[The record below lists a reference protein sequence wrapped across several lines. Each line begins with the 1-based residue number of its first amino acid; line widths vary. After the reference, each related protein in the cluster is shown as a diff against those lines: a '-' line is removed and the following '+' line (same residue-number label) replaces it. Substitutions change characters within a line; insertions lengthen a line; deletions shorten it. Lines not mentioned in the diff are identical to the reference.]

1 MLVREWLGPFT
12 IPAASQA
19 LRAAVD
25 RIQPDLVH
33 AMRIPY
39 EGMTAAAA
47 DLKVPLLISVWGNDF
62 SLHARSSPWMA
73 LWTRRALIKTD
84 ALQADCRRD
93 VRLAGEWGFQPGK
106 PNLVIPGN
114 GGIRTE
120 IFHRPAEPIQQ
131 PVVINPRGFRGYVRN
146 DSFFKSI
153 PLVLKQIPEARFI
166 CSAMA
171 GEPQAET
178 WIEKLGIRQVV
189 QLLPQQPH
197 ARMGDIFRKANVLV
211 SASTHDGTPNSVLE
225 GMACGCFP
233 VAGRL
238 ESLEEWI
245 THGRNG
251 LLVDPAD
258 PGDLAQAVLT
268 SLTDPELRQKA
279 AEENA
284 SLLASRAEYS
294 NCMQQAGDLYREMIS
309 KGN

>member
-1 MLVREWLGPFT
+1 
-12 IPAASQA
+12 
-19 LRAAVD
+19 
-25 RIQPDLVH
+25 
-33 AMRIPY
+33 
-39 EGMTAAAA
+39 
-47 DLKVPLLISVWGNDF
+47 
-62 SLHARSSPWMA
+62 
-73 LWTRRALIKTD
+73 
-84 ALQADCRRD
+84 
-93 VRLAGEWGFQPGK
+93 
-106 PNLVIPGN
+106 
-114 GGIRTE
+114 
-120 IFHRPAEPIQQ
+120 
-131 PVVINPRGFRGYVRN
+131 
-146 DSFFKSI
+146 
-153 PLVLKQIPEARFI
+153 
-166 CSAMA
+166 
-171 GEPQAET
+171 
-178 WIEKLGIRQVV
+178 
-189 QLLPQQPH
+189 LLPQQPH